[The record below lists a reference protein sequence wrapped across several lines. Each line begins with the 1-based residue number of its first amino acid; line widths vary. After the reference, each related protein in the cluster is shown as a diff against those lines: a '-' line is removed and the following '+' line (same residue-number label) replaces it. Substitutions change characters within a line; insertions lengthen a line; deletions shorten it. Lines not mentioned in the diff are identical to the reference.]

1 MLYLVTGTPGSQKTA
16 FTVNKLDLVEKANF
30 INVRKNKLIFQ
41 NNKKLFEEFKNE
53 FLLYMYEEGSGSERR
68 TVIEMLP
75 EDYFDFLNE
84 DFEDLRP
91 DDYFK
96 KTTRY
101 NEIVDRINDQYGKQ
115 DFQFLQPVR
124 TIYTNIKACKIPYSR
139 PLIYDWRDAPDGS
152 IIVIDEIQLVE
163 PYKNKKSEDQMIMD
177 LTIHR
182 HRGFDFYI
190 ITQATRYLHPVM
202 KELFTVHYHLTRPF
216 GWTCKVYT
224 YGSARD
230 NPNALINKINC
241 ESKTSFKPA
250 DRIFT
255 LYKSTTIDTSQKRI
269 PRFVYF
275 IGAFVLCMIGLFF
288 YFATK
293 KNVIYDQVADGLNG
307 KPVLASQNSKSNK
320 NQPSLNTSVS
330 KSDSNFKGD
339 IECRKA
345 ENLDKPECVAWFDQ
359 LSKSN
364 GSVAPVENQ
373 NQQFIAYDPNKPYT
387 VKVEPIK
394 YQVVNQPKF
403 SGCAKFGSEYKA
415 YTEQGTYLKVSQSD
429 CRKILSDS
437 GNRPYDYFNQ
447 HNQVPSSNNTASSN
461 SNSGTSDTSLHDRNV
476 QENLSLDEK
485 NSPSRVH
492 NIENHPTFPEKDI
505 TKSSI

>member
-16 FTVNKLDLVEKANF
+16 FVVNKLDLIEKANF
-30 INVRKNKLIFQ
+30 INVRKNKIIFEH
-41 NNKKLFEEFKNE
+41 NKPLFEKFKDE
-53 FLLYMYEEGSGSERR
+53 FLLHIYEVGSGSDRK
-68 TVIEMLP
+68 TQIDMLSD
-75 EDYFDFLNE
+75 DYFDFLNE

-96 KTTRY
+96 KTTIY

-163 PYKNKKSEDQMIMD
+163 PYKNKKSEDEMIMH

-202 KELFTVHYHLTRPF
+202 KELFTAHYHLTRPF
-216 GWTCKVYT
+216 GWTCKVYQ

-275 IGAFVLCMIGLFF
+275 IGAFVIVMACLFG
-288 YFATK
+288 YSVTRD
-293 KNVIYDQVADGLNG
+293 NVIYDQVSNGLNG
-307 KPVLASQNSKSNK
+307 KPVTAIQS
-320 NQPSLNTSVS
+320 QPSS
-330 KSDSNFKGD
+330 SNPTKTDQQFNAD
-339 IECRKA
+339 QECRKA
-345 ENLDKPECVAWFDQ
+345 VNVEKPECVQWFND
-359 LSKSN
+359 LSKN
-364 GSVAPVENQ
+364 KGSVSNSSGQTTVVSYN
-373 NQQFIAYDPNKPYT
+373 PNKPFDTDQIQDSVHYDVT
-387 VKVEPIK
+387 AKPVL
-394 YQVVNQPKF
+394 
-403 SGCAKFGSEYKA
+403 SGCMTNRDGTFTG
-415 YTEQGTYLKVSQSD
+415 YTQQGTRLKVSQSD
-429 CRKILSDS
+429 CKKIMSGDRPFNYFAQQGQQNGLS
-437 GNRPYDYFNQ
+437 NQ
-447 HNQVPSSNNTASSN
+447 N
-461 SNSGTSDTSLHDRNV
+461 SNSASSSLYSQQNITKDNVKMTAQEYELYLSYLHDQQQANNYVEPRFQN
-476 QENLSLDEK
+476 
-485 NSPSRVH
+485 
-492 NIENHPTFPEKDI
+492 NITGANAL
-505 TKSSI
+505 

>member
-1 MLYLVTGTPGSQKTA
+1 MLHLVTGTPGSQKTA
-16 FTVNKLDLVEKANF
+16 FTVNKLDQIEKSNF
-30 INVRKNKLIFQ
+30 INVRKNKIIFE
-41 NNKKLFEEFKNE
+41 NNKKLFEQFKEE
-53 FLLYMYEEGSGSERR
+53 FLLYMYEVGSGSDIKTE
-68 TVIEMLP
+68 IEMLP
-75 EDYFDFLNE
+75 DDYFYFLNE

-101 NEIVDRINDQYGKQ
+101 NEIVDRINDSYGKQ

-163 PYKNKKSEDQMIMD
+163 PYKNKKSEDEMIMH

-216 GWTCKVYT
+216 GWTCRVYQ

-269 PRFVYF
+269 PKFIYF
-275 IGAFVLCMIGLFF
+275 IGAFVIAMCFLF
-288 YFATK
+288 YHFASK
-293 KNVIYDQVADGLNG
+293 DNVIVDQVTAAAKGESPT
-307 KPVLASQNSKSNK
+307 KP
-320 NQPSLNTSVS
+320 T
-330 KSDSNFKGD
+330 
-339 IECRKA
+339 
-345 ENLDKPECVAWFDQ
+345 
-359 LSKSN
+359 
-364 GSVAPVENQ
+364 
-373 NQQFIAYDPNKPYT
+373 DPNKLAPDMQKKVDLCMEQFKWTKDQCIQAYNPQLDQKQKEELAQKT
-387 VKVEPIK
+387 GNTMDALVKQYNPSKPFDDYSVNVSYEPTAK
-394 YQVVNQPKF
+394 PVF
-403 SGCAKFGSEYKA
+403 SGCMKKNDKYVA
-415 YTEQGTYLKVSQSD
+415 YTQQGTILHDVSQAD
-429 CRKILSDS
+429 CKRVVEDGDRPFNYYAQQQQVNTQQPQQQTTQVQQQLSAED
-437 GNRPYDYFNQ
+437 
-447 HNQVPSSNNTASSN
+447 
-461 SNSGTSDTSLHDRNV
+461 
-476 QENLSLDEK
+476 LDK
-485 NSPSRVH
+485 FQQAKKQGL
-492 NIENHPTFPEKDI
+492 I
-505 TKSSI
+505 

>member
-16 FTVNKLDLVEKANF
+16 FTVNKLDLIEKSNF
-30 INVRKNKLIFQ
+30 INVRKNKIIFE
-41 NNKKLFEEFKNE
+41 NNKKLFEQFKEE
-53 FLLYMYEEGSGSERR
+53 FLLYMYEVGSGSDIKTE
-68 TVIEMLP
+68 IEMLP
-75 EDYFDFLNE
+75 DDYFDFLNE

-101 NEIVDRINDQYGKQ
+101 NEIVDRINDSYGKQ

-152 IIVIDEIQLVE
+152 IIVIDEIQLVD
-163 PYKNKKSEDQMIMD
+163 PYKNKKSEDEMIMH

-216 GWTCKVYT
+216 GWTCRVYQ

-269 PRFVYF
+269 PKFIYF
-275 IGAFVLCMIGLFF
+275 IGAFVIAMSFLF
-288 YFATK
+288 YHFASK
-293 KNVIYDQVADGLNG
+293 DNVIVDQVSA
-307 KPVLASQNSKSNK
+307 A
-320 NQPSLNTSVS
+320 
-330 KSDSNFKGD
+330 
-339 IECRKA
+339 
-345 ENLDKPECVAWFDQ
+345 
-359 LSKSN
+359 SN
-364 GSVAPVENQ
+364 GEST
-373 NQQFIAYDPNKPYT
+373 IKDIDPNKLTPDMQKKVDLCMDQFKWTKDQCIQAYNPKLDQQQKEELAQKAGNT
-387 VKVEPIK
+387 MDAVVKQYNPSKPFDDYSVNVSYEPTAK
-394 YQVVNQPKF
+394 PVF
-403 SGCAKFGSEYKA
+403 SGCMKKNGKYVAYTQQGTILHDVSQADCKRVVDDGDRPFNYYAQQQNLTDSVSTVTNVSVQHEQQTTEQLSPDDIAKFQQAKKEG
-415 YTEQGTYLKVSQSD
+415 L
-429 CRKILSDS
+429 I
-437 GNRPYDYFNQ
+437 
-447 HNQVPSSNNTASSN
+447 
-461 SNSGTSDTSLHDRNV
+461 
-476 QENLSLDEK
+476 
-485 NSPSRVH
+485 
-492 NIENHPTFPEKDI
+492 
-505 TKSSI
+505 